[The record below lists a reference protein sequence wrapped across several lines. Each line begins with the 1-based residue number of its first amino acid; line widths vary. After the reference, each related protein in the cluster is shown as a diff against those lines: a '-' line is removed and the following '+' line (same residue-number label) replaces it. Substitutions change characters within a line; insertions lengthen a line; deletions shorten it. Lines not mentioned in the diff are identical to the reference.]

1 MATIDRKKSF
11 KIRGKLINIEFPAV
25 MGILN
30 ITPDSFYEGSRNILK
45 MDAVGKAEEM
55 CMQGARILD
64 VGAVSTRPGA
74 KIPDEKLEL
83 QRLLSVVPALRKAFP
98 DVLISIDT
106 FRSKV
111 AKAMNDEGVDLINDV
126 SAAAWDDLMVETMAE
141 IQLPY
146 IIMHTLDKPDV
157 MQQNPHYNDVVV
169 DINKFFAERI
179 TRFRSAGVHDIIIDP
194 GFGFGKTLEHN
205 YRLLNQLQT
214 FTFHE
219 VPLLVG
225 LSRKSMIYKALET
238 DAAGAL
244 AGTVS
249 ANTVALLNG
258 ADILRVHDVKEA
270 VDAIKIVAQI
280 IK

>member
-30 ITPDSFYEGSRNILK
+30 ITPDSFYEGSRNMLN
-45 MDAVGKAEEM
+45 MDAIGKAEEM

-98 DVLISIDT
+98 NVLISIDT

-111 AKAMNDEGVDLINDV
+111 ASIMYDEGVDMINDV

-146 IIMHTLDKPDV
+146 IMMHTLDKPDV

-179 TRFRSAGVHDIIIDP
+179 TRIRSAGVHDIIIDP